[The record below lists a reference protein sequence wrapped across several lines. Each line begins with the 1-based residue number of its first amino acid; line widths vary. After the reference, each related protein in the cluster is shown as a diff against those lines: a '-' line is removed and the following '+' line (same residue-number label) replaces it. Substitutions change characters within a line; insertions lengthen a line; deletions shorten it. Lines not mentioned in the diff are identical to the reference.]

1 MPARGRARVAWHEGR
16 LDVAIDDVE
25 RAITL
30 FARANDRCGMANTKT
45 NLGVLFLTN
54 GEWDKATDALRE
66 SEEIRQSI
74 DWTTGLSSNLL
85 NLGWLLALRG
95 ERVEARQKLDES
107 LRIASETGE
116 EYDIAHAEL
125 ALAYLDFLEDQ
136 VTDAC
141 RHLDSLLLYRD
152 SISDG
157 EVIQAQW
164 LRALIECSQGS
175 PERGVLLATEARQL
189 ARDSRLVDSEVDAC
203 RALGV
208 AHARC
213 ENFEEAERYLAESAD
228 LADRRG
234 DPYRR
239 GLALL
244 ELGLLYERAAGRQPS
259 GVERWRG
266 EVQKQVEEAG
276 RLFRRLGARI
286 EIARTEELRS
296 RVATA

>member
-1 MPARGRARVAWHEGR
+1 M
-16 LDVAIDDVE
+16 AIDDVE

-74 DWTTGLSSNLL
+74 DWTTGRSSNLL

-107 LRIASETGE
+107 LRIASETG
-116 EYDIAHAEL
+116 
-125 ALAYLDFLEDQ
+125 EDQ